1 VGATAGELLSAAASA
16 LAAGDYE
23 TALEAVDASIAA
35 DDTALGRQTRGGLYF
50 MDDRFVEA
58 QDEWQTAFRLA
69 RAAGQHQHAAR
80 AAISLAR
87 LHTGYNGLN
96 ATGRGWM
103 ERGRMALENVGPCVE
118 WGYLELAVMA
128 CDRPDIDD
136 LMESTRR
143 ALDIALEFGDINL
156 EVQAMADRG
165 LALVTRG
172 AAPEGFALLD
182 AVLAAISTGEIAFVA
197 ASICFCSMLTACDR
211 AGDLSRAEEWH
222 RVVAALIEGIGNKPH
237 VLHTHCRLAYGSVL
251 CAAGRWSEA
260 ESLLVDA
267 LGPADNPDLCHR
279 ALTVAHLASLR
290 LDQGR
295 VEEAAVLLAPFED
308 QITSCGPLARV
319 HLRRGEPDLAV
330 AVLERGLKE
339 LVGDR
344 VRAAPLLALL
354 TDAELQR
361 GDVDAARTAAEELA
375 EIAALSDLDSLRSE
389 AALADARVL
398 AALGDRPAA
407 TEAFATAKAHL
418 ADDRPFQ
425 LGLVRLELASLL
437 SNAGDVPGALSE
449 ARAALACFE
458 RLGASTARDR
468 AAAVLRELGDTGR
481 SRPQDNDELTAVLT
495 KREREVLEL
504 VSIGLTNAEIAE
516 RLFISAKTAEHHVGR
531 VLAKLGVR
539 SRAEAAALAVRLAAT
554 SRDG

>member
-1 VGATAGELLSAAASA
+1 MSAAASA

-35 DDTALGRQTRGGLYF
+35 DDTALGQQTRGGLYF

-128 CDRPDIDD
+128 CDRPDTDD
-136 LMESTRR
+136 LMKSTQR
-143 ALDIALEFGDINL
+143 ALDIALEFGDTNL
-156 EVQAMADRG
+156 EVQALADRG

-172 AAPEGFALLD
+172 AAQEGFALLD

-197 ASICFCSMLTACDR
+197 ASTCFCSMLTACDR

-251 CAAGRWSEA
+251 SAAGRWSEA

-308 QITSCGPLARV
+308 QITSCAPLARV
-319 HLRRGEPDLAV
+319 HLRRGEPDLAA
-330 AVLERGLKE
+330 AVLERGMQE

-344 VRAAPLLALL
+344 VRTAPLLALL
-354 TDAELQR
+354 TDVELQR
-361 GDVDAARTAAEELA
+361 GNVDAARAAAEELA

-398 AALGDRPAA
+398 AALGDRLAA

-437 SNAGDVPGALSE
+437 SNAGDTPGALSE

-481 SRPQDNDELTAVLT
+481 SRPQDNDELAAVLT

-539 SRAEAAALAVRLAAT
+539 SRAEAAALAVRLAAAAPE
-554 SRDG
+554 G